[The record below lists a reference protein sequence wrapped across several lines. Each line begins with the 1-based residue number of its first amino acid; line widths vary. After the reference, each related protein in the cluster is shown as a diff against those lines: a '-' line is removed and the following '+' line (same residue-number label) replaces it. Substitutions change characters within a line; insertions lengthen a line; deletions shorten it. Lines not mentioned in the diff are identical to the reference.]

1 MDKLKGYIINLIPA
15 GMVGVAVAIFE
26 YLFLNRASNLLESSI
41 IYFVFGAVIGTVSAV
56 CYSWARYKGFSTIK
70 SYLASMLGNGIS
82 VFMLL
87 MILRTHQAYGWE
99 AVISIILI
107 TQVLALM
114 ISYFENRYYTD
125 INESLEEKKQN
136 LNRER

>member
-15 GMVGVAVAIFE
+15 GMVGVAVAVFE
-26 YLFLNRASNLLESSI
+26 HLFLNRASDLLRSSL

-70 SYLASMLGNGIS
+70 AYLASMLGNGIS
-82 VFMLL
+82 VFLLL
-87 MILRTHQAYGWE
+87 MVLRTHLAYGWK

-125 INESLEEKKQN
+125 INESLAEKKQDFK
-136 LNRER
+136 RER